1 MVRNQSLR
9 QGGLMRVENARSSLV
24 HVWEGAVWI
33 TQEGDE
39 RDYFVPA
46 GKSFRVSRN
55 GLTVISAIRR
65 SSIALTS
72 PLEKWNPQRL
82 SLGQRLFDLWIRL
95 YAPRA
100 LPTTGAL

>member
-1 MVRNQSLR
+1 MVRNQSLGR
-9 QGGLMRVENARSSLV
+9 GGVMRVEDARSSLV

-39 RDYFVPA
+39 SDYFVPA

-55 GLTVISAIRR
+55 GLTVISALQR

-72 PLEKWNPQRL
+72 PLEQAW
-82 SLGQRLFDLWIRL
+82 
-95 YAPRA
+95 
-100 LPTTGAL
+100 GAA

>member
-1 MVRNQSLR
+1 MVRSEHLAR
-9 QGGLMRVENARSSLV
+9 GGVMRVENGRSSLV

-46 GKSFRVSRN
+46 GKSFRVSRD

-65 SSIALTS
+65 SSIALAS
-72 PLEKWNPQRL
+72 ILE
-82 SLGQRLFDLWIRL
+82 
-95 YAPRA
+95 
-100 LPTTGAL
+100 

>member
-1 MVRNQSLR
+1 MVSNQSLGR
-9 QGGLMRVENARSSLV
+9 GSLMRVENARTSLV

-33 TQEGDE
+33 TQEGDA

-46 GKSFRVSRN
+46 GKSFRVSRD

-65 SSIALTS
+65 SSIALAKGFKR
-72 PLEKWNPQRL
+72 EK
-82 SLGQRLFDLWIRL
+82 SLGERLFAFWVRWF
-95 YAPRA
+95 APRA